1 MEEEENQE
9 NNFQNNNINNM
20 NNDNNNENNNE
31 MNNNNNNINNQEM
44 EGSQEEE
51 NMEDN
56 DDNKLMYIYEW
67 VDSIPLSRQKKN
79 ISRDFNDAVLLA
91 EMIKYHYPRLV
102 DLHNYPSASSTKAKL
117 VNWET
122 LNKKVLKKL
131 GVKVNKA
138 EITDII
144 NSKPNAIENLLG
156 RLYHVIHGI
165 PQENPNPNPKKNDNF
180 GQNSN
185 NVLRNNKL
193 MNNNQMMDNDN
204 MMMNNEENNE
214 LINAIN
220 EKDQEI
226 ANLKG
231 FIEDLEQKLKNS
243 NEKQNQLELK
253 IKELTSLLL
262 Q

>member
-1 MEEEENQE
+1 MEEEENPE
-9 NNFQNNNINNM
+9 NYHQN
-20 NNDNNNENNNE
+20 NNNENNNI
-31 MNNNNNNINNQEM
+31 NNNNQEN

-51 NMEDN
+51 NLEDN

-131 GVKVNKA
+131 GVKITKN
-138 EITDII
+138 EINDII

-156 RLYHVIHGI
+156 RLHHVIHGI
-165 PQENPNPNPKKNDNF
+165 PQEPINTKK
-180 GQNSN
+180 
-185 NVLRNNKL
+185 
-193 MNNNQMMDNDN
+193 
-204 MMMNNEENNE
+204 
-214 LINAIN
+214 
-220 EKDQEI
+220 
-226 ANLKG
+226 
-231 FIEDLEQKLKNS
+231 
-243 NEKQNQLELK
+243 
-253 IKELTSLLL
+253 
-262 Q
+262 

>member
-1 MEEEENQE
+1 MEAQ
-9 NNFQNNNINNM
+9 QGKNNNNKEDNNM
-20 NNDNNNENNNE
+20 NN
-31 MNNNNNNINNQEM
+31 NQEN

-79 ISRDFNDAVLLA
+79 ISRDFNDGVLLA

-102 DLHNYPSASSTKAKL
+102 DLHNYPNASSTKAKL

-131 GVKVNKA
+131 GVKITKN
-138 EITDII
+138 EINNII

-156 RLYHVIHGI
+156 RIYHIINGLPEESTNI
-165 PQENPNPNPKKNDNF
+165 KKIENISQ
-180 GQNSN
+180 QNN
-185 NVLRNNKL
+185 NVLRNKQINNL
-193 MNNNQMMDNDN
+193 NDMNM
-204 MMMNNEENNE
+204 NEENNE

-220 EKDQEI
+220 EKDKEI
-226 ANLKG
+226 ANLKEY
-231 FIEDLEQKLKNS
+231 IETLEQKLKVSGEN
-243 NEKQNQLELK
+243 QNKLEIK
-253 IKELTSLLL
+253 IKELNSLLL

>member
-9 NNFQNNNINNM
+9 NYQQN
-20 NNDNNNENNNE
+20 NNNENNNI
-31 MNNNNNNINNQEM
+31 NNNNQEI

-51 NMEDN
+51 NLEDN

-91 EMIKYHYPRLV
+91 EMIKFHYPRLV

-131 GVKVNKA
+131 GVKINKN
-138 EITDII
+138 EINDII
-144 NSKPNAIENLLG
+144 NSRPNAIENLLG
-156 RLYHVIHGI
+156 RLYQVIHGL
-165 PQENPNPNPKKNDNF
+165 PQESTNSKKNENF
-180 GQNSN
+180 QNNN
-185 NVLRNNKL
+185 NVLRNKQ
-193 MNNNQMMDNDN
+193 MNNQMMNNINDN
-204 MMMNNEENNE
+204 NMNNDESAE

-226 ANLKG
+226 ANLKEY
-231 FIEDLEQKLKNS
+231 IETLEQKLKNS

-253 IKELTSLLL
+253 IKELNSLLL